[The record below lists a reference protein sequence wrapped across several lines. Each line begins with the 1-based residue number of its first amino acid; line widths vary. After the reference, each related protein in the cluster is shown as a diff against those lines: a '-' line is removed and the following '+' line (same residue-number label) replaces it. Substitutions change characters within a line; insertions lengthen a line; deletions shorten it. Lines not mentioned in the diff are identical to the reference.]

1 MRPSAATMQAHDIW
15 RGRGGS
21 ESARQ
26 RQRQGLRHSR
36 ERERVRYG
44 CARAAC
50 GLRSHFWLGRAGTKE
65 VQDATREKELAEI
78 RMSAQTALEQ
88 EAAKRELVRVSA
100 APTKCET
107 FGSTR
112 INCHPTTTLRS
123 QEKKEADVKMIKERS
138 ERLLARHTLS

>member
-1 MRPSAATMQAHDIW
+1 MRDRDRDRDRDIA
-15 RGRGGS
+15 
-21 ESARQ
+21 ESVRECVTVARAP
-26 RQRQGLRHSR
+26 
-36 ERERVRYG
+36 RVD
-44 CARAAC
+44 CARV
-50 GLRSHFWLGRAGTKE
+50 FWLGRAGTKE

-138 ERLLARHTLS
+138 ERLLARHTLN